1 MIKARQEIRMRR
13 DRRGLSSLN
22 QQGAVRSLMLSS
34 SVVVINFSE
43 KELVFSVQ

>member
-1 MIKARQEIRMRR
+1 MIKARQEIRMRW